1 MSQADELSMRG
12 QHQAAASAW
21 QRVLDLRPGHAPA
34 LNHLGTQAMNRGELE
49 LAQDYFTRAIA
60 SDPKF
65 AMPHANLSRL
75 HSLRGDRA
83 AAIKAIDGA
92 ITAEPTAWGPH
103 FEKARLLEDAGRRQQ
118 AAMSWSKMLSYIP
131 EPVANSPQAQPWVN
145 QAREAVNANQSELHA
160 FLSQRVDLASHAGT
174 ATGRELERF
183 EHCLDIV
190 TGRRPFVT
198 ARPLMLP
205 FPRLPAIPFFQL
217 LDYPAVTNG
226 SSRCRGTVGQAASIW
241 EDRVALQNQ
250 SNKLTS

>member
-131 EPVANSPQAQPWVN
+131 EPVANSPQAQPWVQ
-145 QAREAVNANQSELHA
+145 QAREAVNANQSGL
-160 FLSQRVDLASHAGT
+160 QIGR
-174 ATGRELERF
+174 ATGRESG
-183 EHCLDIV
+183 CQQVQIQGV
-190 TGRRPFVT
+190 
-198 ARPLMLP
+198 A
-205 FPRLPAIPFFQL
+205 
-217 LDYPAVTNG
+217 G
-226 SSRCRGTVGQAASIW
+226 S
-241 EDRVALQNQ
+241 
-250 SNKLTS
+250 